1 VALRN
6 ARFRQLKDRFAGRL
20 MGALTI
26 FAAALILL
34 IALGLL
40 MRARP
45 LLDIKPLGE
54 LLTSS
59 DWHPLRGEF
68 GFLPFIVGT
77 LWVTVL
83 AMALAVP
90 PCLLCAIYL
99 AEYAPRRLREMVKPL
114 VDLLAGIPSVV
125 YGLWGTLAVVPVIR
139 DIIAPWAGKRLEFA
153 PLLRAGNPTGYSVL
167 AGGVVLAV
175 MVFPVIISVTEEVIR
190 AVPDGLREAALALGA
205 TRWQMVKGVVLRRSL
220 PGVIAAIVLGFS
232 RAFGETM
239 AVMMVVGNVPQM
251 PRSIFDA
258 AYPLPALIANNYGE
272 MMSIPLYDAALL
284 AAALVLLLIVLVFT
298 LAARVVLLRAVR
310 RAA

>member
-1 VALRN
+1 LQR
-6 ARFRQLKDRFAGRL
+6 ARFRQLKDR
-20 MGALTI
+20 LTEVLTGGLAV
-26 FAAALILL
+26 FTAALALL
-34 IALGLL
+34 IVLGLL
-40 MRARP
+40 ARTQP
-45 LLDIKPLGE
+45 LFDIKPVGE

-68 GFLPFIVGT
+68 GFWPFIVGT

-83 AMALAVP
+83 AMALATP
-90 PCLLCAIYL
+90 TCLLCAIYL
-99 AEYAPRRLREMVKPL
+99 AEYAPGRLRNTVKPL
-114 VDLLAGIPSVV
+114 IDLLAGIPSVV
-125 YGLWGTLAVVPVIR
+125 YGLWGMLMVVPVIR
-139 DIIAPWAGKRLEFA
+139 DIVVPWISNHLGSV
-153 PLLRAGNPTGYSVL
+153 PLLTTENPTGYSVL

-220 PGVIAAIVLGFS
+220 PGVIAAVVLGFS

-239 AVMMVVGNVPQM
+239 AVMMVVGNVPQT
-251 PRSIFDA
+251 PHSLLDA

-284 AAALVLLLIVLVFT
+284 MAALVLLLVVLAFT
-298 LAARVVLLRAVR
+298 LAAQVVLSQAVR
-310 RAA
+310 RAS

>member
-1 VALRN
+1 MTKNRLR
-6 ARFRQLKDRFAGRL
+6 RFKDQFASRVTR
-20 MGALTI
+20 ALTV

-34 IALGLL
+34 IGLALLI
-40 MRARP
+40 RAQP
-45 LLDIKPLGE
+45 LLDITPLGK

-68 GFLPFIVGT
+68 GFLPFILGT
-77 LWVTVL
+77 LWVTTL
-83 AMALAVP
+83 AMVLAVP

-99 AEYAPRRLREMVKPL
+99 AEYAPRRLRDTIKPL
-114 VDLLAGIPSVV
+114 IDLLAGIPSVV
-125 YGLWGTLAVVPVIR
+125 YGLWGTLMVVPVIR
-139 DIIAPWAGKRLEFA
+139 GTVTPWVGKHLGFIS
-153 PLLRAGNPTGYSVL
+153 LLATDNPSGYGIL

-220 PGVIAAIVLGFS
+220 PGVIAAVVLGFS

-239 AVMMVVGNVPQM
+239 AVMMVVGNIPQI
-251 PRSIFDA
+251 PRSVFDA

-284 AAALVLLLIVLVFT
+284 TAALVLLLLVLAFTFAARIVL
-298 LAARVVLLRAVR
+298 LQAVR
-310 RAA
+310 RVA